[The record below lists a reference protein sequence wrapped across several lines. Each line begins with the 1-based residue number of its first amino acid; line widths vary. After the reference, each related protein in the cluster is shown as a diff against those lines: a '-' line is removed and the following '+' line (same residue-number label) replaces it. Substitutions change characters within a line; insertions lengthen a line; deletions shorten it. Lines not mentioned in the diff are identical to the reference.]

1 MVLVWLDFPIH
12 KIILHHEIE
21 YFNTM
26 KYSRTYLDR
35 NIGWI
40 IVARET
46 GPEYNAGDRWAIMS
60 MRYNKWAS
68 NWIEENILPGANTDV
83 ETYEAKAK
91 RLMKEMIA
99 EATVAK
105 FKDYEIEEEWSR
117 IAPLVL
123 AAVSDTTD
131 FDYDTYKLKFLLA
144 EELEDGD

>member
-1 MVLVWLDFPIH
+1 
-12 KIILHHEIE
+12 
-21 YFNTM
+21 
-26 KYSRTYLDR
+26 
-35 NIGWI
+35 
-40 IVARET
+40 
-46 GPEYNAGDRWAIMS
+46 MS

-68 NWIEENILPGANTDV
+68 DWIEENILPGANTDV

-105 FKDYEIEEEWSR
+105 FKDFEIEEEWSR

-123 AAVSDTTD
+123 TAVSDRTD